1 MAKRNSKL
9 VLFMKDLEQTVTS
22 GPEFAKYRRVVQLD
36 SGVGQY
42 YIFAPFSLTVRN
54 QGFTF
59 AAPMDGRPQ
68 VMGIQSIGR
77 GWYMK
82 LTAAERRKYKKLLL
96 EKRAEI
102 TGDVT
107 NMESHAL
114 RYTEQDNSV
123 DHMADFG
130 TDNFEQQM
138 TLGLIEN
145 NEKLLQEIDA
155 ALERIENGTYG
166 FCVYSGEP
174 ISKARLDAIPWTPY
188 SIETQR
194 KVEEEGLDLQNED
207 EG

>member
-1 MAKRNSKL
+1 
-9 VLFMKDLEQTVTS
+9 
-22 GPEFAKYRRVVQLD
+22 
-36 SGVGQY
+36 
-42 YIFAPFSLTVRN
+42 
-54 QGFTF
+54 
-59 AAPMDGRPQ
+59 
-68 VMGIQSIGR
+68 
-77 GWYMK
+77 MK
-82 LTAAERRKYKKLLL
+82 LTAAERRKYKKMLL